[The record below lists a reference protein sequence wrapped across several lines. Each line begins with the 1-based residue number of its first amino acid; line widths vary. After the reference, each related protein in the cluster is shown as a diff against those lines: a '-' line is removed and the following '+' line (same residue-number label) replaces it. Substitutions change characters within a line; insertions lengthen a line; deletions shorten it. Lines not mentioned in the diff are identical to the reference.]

1 MRGSMLEVVIN
12 QAVYVQE
19 NLEQQ
24 RNFLNNQIWELE
36 RVMQDLNGLSDMSGP
51 LSALRRERERLQES
65 KRTLDE
71 MAQCLDKT
79 ILYYNICENR
89 IYDYVQQE
97 AIVYRRHTI
106 GTDSPQNTSGLPHSV
121 LY

>member
-1 MRGSMLEVVIN
+1 MLEVVIN

-36 RVMQDLNGLSDMSGP
+36 RVMQDLNGLSDMAGP
-51 LSALRRERERLQES
+51 LSALRRERESLQES
-65 KRTLDE
+65 KRTLDK
-71 MAQCLDKT
+71 MAQCLEKT
-79 ILYYNICENR
+79 ILYYNSCENR
-89 IYDYVQQE
+89 ICDDVQQE

-106 GTDSPQNTSGLPHSV
+106 GTGSPQNISELPHSV
-121 LY
+121 LYE